1 MDRFWAKV
9 QRGQDDECWRWIAAI
24 RRAGYGALKING
36 LVRGAHRISWELH
49 YGEIPPGLYVMHTC
63 DIRSCVNPKHLFVGT
78 HKDNMADMMA
88 KGRSPRGEAH
98 GNRKLTEQQVLE
110 IRKDFRPH
118 KDIAEDYPVHRD
130 TIGKIKSHKTW
141 RHL

>member
-9 QRGQDDECWRWIAAI
+9 QKVQDDECWHWIGA
-24 RRAGYGALKING
+24 RRDVGYGALKING
-36 LVRGAHRISWELH
+36 RVRDAHRVSWELH

-78 HKDNMADMMA
+78 HKDNMADMLA
-88 KGRSPRGEAH
+88 KGRAPRGEAN
-98 GNRKLTEQQVLE
+98 GNRKFTEQQISE

-118 KDIAEDYPVHRD
+118 KDIAKDYQVHRS

>member
-24 RRAGYGALKING
+24 RKAGYGALKING

-88 KGRSPRGEAH
+88 KGRSPRGAREQKI
-98 GNRKLTEQQVLE
+98 NRTTSVGDTQRFPTSQRYRRRLSGPQRHD
-110 IRKDFRPH
+110 RKN
-118 KDIAEDYPVHRD
+118 
-130 TIGKIKSHKTW
+130 KIS
-141 RHL
+141 